1 MPLWA
6 HLSSSCYSSPFV
18 LIVFRVLVR
27 TEVFVW
33 RWFPRLCFCDRPTK
47 AYEITVSSCCTY
59 QCFVCNP
66 TSGNTCKRLTQTE
79 FRGGLCGCG
88 RGGVGQAVTYLWN
101 NPQSFKLNLL
111 FISCSSY
118 LSEHRRTV
126 DVFMDL
132 PLIRVWLLASGD
144 WLVCMSAVGASVHLG
159 QSAEINSSGLNC
171 SNWKSGFTQRH
182 RQQDGLQQ
190 LQQEQNPQRPGA
202 HAPNRMWV
210 FPALKHLKQVW
221 GKLERREQTSLG

>member
-79 FRGGLCGCG
+79 FRGVCADV
-88 RGGVGQAVTYLWN
+88 GGEVWVK
-101 NPQSFKLNLL
+101 PSHIFEIILN
-111 FISCSSY
+111 
-118 LSEHRRTV
+118 R
-126 DVFMDL
+126 
-132 PLIRVWLLASGD
+132 
-144 WLVCMSAVGASVHLG
+144 
-159 QSAEINSSGLNC
+159 
-171 SNWKSGFTQRH
+171 SNWICSLSPAAVISQSTDVRWMCLWTSHWSECGSWRAVIGWSVCQQWARAYTSVRAQR
-182 RQQDGLQQ
+182 
-190 LQQEQNPQRPGA
+190 
-202 HAPNRMWV
+202 
-210 FPALKHLKQVW
+210 
-221 GKLERREQTSLG
+221 